1 MELQKN
7 LSCQKMLFT
16 ILDLLKVNPLWFTGP
31 RIEQRQYSTSK
42 EIFTLYFSYMH
53 FLRCLLWAGFQRPKS
68 MGIQL
73 F

>member
-42 EIFTLYFSYMH
+42 EIFTL
-53 FLRCLLWAGFQRPKS
+53 
-68 MGIQL
+68 
-73 F
+73 